1 MTAQRTCKHLT
12 HRPACSRKDGSASKP
27 ALSKMAALVFVFCA
41 ATALASPATVTFK
54 SLVSFDGTN
63 GAAPRYMSL
72 IQGVDG
78 NFYGTTAVDGAN
90 GHGTVFKITP
100 AGTLTT
106 IYSFCAQSNCTDGI
120 YPYAGLA
127 QDTKG
132 NFYGTTSAGG
142 ANGDGTVFK
151 ITRAGVLTTLHS
163 FDSTDGAAPYAGLLL
178 ASDGKFYGT
187 TESGGA
193 NNDGTIFNI
202 TPTGTL
208 TTLHS
213 FDSTDGSSPYG
224 GLVQDSKGNFYGTT
238 VTGGADGHGTV
249 FQLTSGGTLSTLHSF
264 NSTDGEFP
272 YAGLVQDTKGN
283 FYGTTYDG
291 GTAGDGTAFEITAA
305 GTLTTIYNFCSQTN
319 CSDGSTPEDGLVQGT
334 DGNFYGTTAFGGTN
348 GYGTLFALTKG
359 GTLTTLHRFD
369 STDGANPVGGLFQAT
384 SGTFYGT
391 TYEGGTNQDGTVFSL
406 GVGLKPFVAT
416 VPISGKVGAAVI
428 ILGTNLTGST
438 EVTFNGKS
446 AKFKVISKS
455 EIKTTVPV
463 GARTG
468 TVEVKTPKATFKSN
482 VAFRVIK

>member
-1 MTAQRTCKHLT
+1 MTKQCACKHLS
-12 HRPACSRKDGSASKP
+12 HQPACSRRDGSATKT
-27 ALSKMAALVFVFCA
+27 AWLKMATLVFVFCA
-41 ATALASPATVTFK
+41 ATALASPSTVTFN

-90 GHGTVFKITP
+90 AHGTVFKITP

-151 ITRAGVLTTLHS
+151 ITAAGVLTTLHS
-163 FDSTDGAAPYAGLLL
+163 FDSTDGASPFAGLLL

-224 GLVQDSKGNFYGTT
+224 GVVEDSKGNFYGTT
-238 VTGGADGHGTV
+238 VTGGAYGHGTV
-249 FQLTSGGTLSTLHSF
+249 FQITSAGTLSTLHSF
-264 NSTDGEFP
+264 DSADGEFP
-272 YAGLVQDTKGN
+272 YAGLVQDSKGN

-291 GTAGDGTAFEITAA
+291 GTAGDGTAFEITAT
-305 GTLTTIYNFCSQTN
+305 GTLTTIYSFCSQTN
-319 CSDGSTPEDGLVQGT
+319 CSDGSTPEAALAQGT
-334 DGNFYGTTAFGGTN
+334 DGNFYGTTALGGSN
-348 GYGTLFALTKG
+348 GYGTLFALTAG

-384 SGTFYGT
+384 NGTFYGT
-391 TYEGGTNQDGTVFSL
+391 TYTGGTNQDGTVFSL
-406 GVGLKPFVAT
+406 GVGLRTFVAT
-416 VPISGKVGAAVI
+416 VPTSGKVGAAVI
-428 ILGTNLTGST
+428 ILGTELTGST
-438 EVTFNGKS
+438 KVTFNGKS

-455 EIKTTVPV
+455 EIKTTVPT
-463 GARTG
+463 GAKTG
-468 TVEVKTPKATFKSN
+468 TVEVKTPKGTLKSN
-482 VAFRVIK
+482 MVFRVMK